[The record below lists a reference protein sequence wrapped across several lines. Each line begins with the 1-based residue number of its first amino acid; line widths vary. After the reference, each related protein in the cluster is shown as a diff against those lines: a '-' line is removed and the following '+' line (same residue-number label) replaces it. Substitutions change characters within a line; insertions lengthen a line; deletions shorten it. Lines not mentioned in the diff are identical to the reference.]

1 MLWQELEVSGDLSD
15 GDLIG
20 AWSKILDIDPD
31 GVRVVDTM
39 EDAPSI
45 SEARA
50 RIVLERWRQ
59 SGQFPLH
66 VVIYV
71 RGADLEER
79 VSEPNAGLDVVR
91 RFCSA
96 VKSDCLLSDGDVNPY
111 TMLLVRR
118 TGEVSSVV
126 LDGDALD
133 RDELMLAAGQA
144 AESPFMAV
152 DRRESPRPA

>member
-1 MLWQELEVSGDLSD
+1 MLWQELEVGGNLSD

-20 AWSKILDIDPD
+20 AWSTILNIDPD
-31 GVRVVDTM
+31 SVLVVDTM
-39 EDAPSI
+39 EDAPSV
-45 SEARA
+45 SQAGA
-50 RIVLERWRQ
+50 RIVLERWCQ

-66 VVIYV
+66 VVVYV

-79 VSEPNAGLDVVR
+79 VSGPNAGLDLVR

-118 TGEVSSVV
+118 TGKVSSVA

-133 RDELMLAAGQA
+133 RDELVLAAGQPNG
-144 AESPFMAV
+144 SLITAV
-152 DRRESPRPA
+152 GRGDARPPA